1 MIIRKQQMNSL
12 EVDARKRFIDFMQD
26 HLSQHFP
33 DHVQA
38 LDPEGVRRAIEAG
51 IERAKKYGIIS
62 ERDVCKFID
71 LQFAFGESFD
81 SDGTYPWATEV
92 LNDPTIR
99 TPTIRM
105 DILMERSQSYLAWLD
120 RKGAGR

>member
-1 MIIRKQQMNSL
+1 MKIRKKQMSSL
-12 EVDARKRFIDFMQD
+12 EVDARKRFIDFMRN

-38 LDPEGVRRAIEAG
+38 LNPEGVRRAIEAG

-81 SDGTYPWATEV
+81 SDGTYRWATEV
-92 LNDPTIR
+92 LKDPTIR
-99 TPTIRM
+99 TPTVRM

-120 RKGAGR
+120 QKGTGR